1 MAAGILQARLRPHD
15 QLYKGCFT
23 ATTEPGAQRARN
35 YSRCSGLGPPPHTL
49 QEARLRSSPLGT
61 SSGHDWQELMP

>member
-23 ATTEPGAQRARN
+23 ATTSLGHRELVITADAL
-35 YSRCSGLGPPPHTL
+35 GLG
-49 QEARLRSSPLGT
+49 LRPTRCRKPG
-61 SSGHDWQELMP
+61 